1 MGRRRGGLGDLCSRR
16 GLVRRD
22 APPILFL
29 SAPKRERA
37 APGVREKTLL
47 VATLHV
53 RAKLLYGGGMRG
65 CLRVYDGIPAG
76 AAECRR
82 DLAVDSR
89 GEVPTKIRV

>member
-1 MGRRRGGLGDLCSRR
+1 MHIPKERLLSRS
-16 GLVRRD
+16 GTCMQ
-22 APPILFL
+22 
-29 SAPKRERA
+29 SCC
-37 APGVREKTLL
+37 T
-47 VATLHV
+47 
-53 RAKLLYGGGMRG
+53 GGGMRG

>member
-1 MGRRRGGLGDLCSRR
+1 
-16 GLVRRD
+16 
-22 APPILFL
+22 
-29 SAPKRERA
+29 
-37 APGVREKTLL
+37 
-47 VATLHV
+47 
-53 RAKLLYGGGMRG
+53 MRG